1 MNTLNFTKGP
11 RRVPKYKK
19 IQLFA
24 ILNDL
29 YKNCIKKTSRQI
41 QFYNKQAGT
50 ELGHTRVGLGLGL
63 SLVWGWVRVRFG
75 VGWVGG
81 LY

>member
-29 YKNCIKKTSRQI
+29 YKNCIKKPQDKYSFTT
-41 QFYNKQAGT
+41 NKQGLSSAT
-50 ELGHTRVGLGLGL
+50 LELGW
-63 SLVWGWVRVRFG
+63 VWV
-75 VGWVGG
+75 
-81 LY
+81 